1 MFPLK
6 PTGVVPYVHTPQ
18 EGATVGALARLFQ
31 AFDKLDATINV
42 KTDFE
47 AAGDGT
53 TPDDLALSNASAYAG
68 DHPRVVPPGV
78 YRVSAN
84 LTLNGSWLFLPGAS
98 FTVDTGVVV
107 TFTGEVAAGRHQIFE
122 GAGSVRFTD
131 ACRVDAWVDW
141 WGAAHGTDSTAA
153 FQAAINALRYL
164 QVGDALTR
172 RLRVGN
178 GVYEISD
185 ELVATTPIVIEG
197 ETSYGT
203 RLLLAASFPSGGSL
217 IRFEHEVGLLDVEE
231 NHAPGYGLRHI
242 GLDGRKRET
251 AANAIRL
258 SYVDRSAF
266 DDVLIRWFKGSALL
280 CWDSVR
286 ESTFIGIK
294 TWMCGSPTAPTVD
307 LFDRGTSGDGHNLLK
322 FVGCNFALNVG
333 DQLRAG
339 SDGGVIVRN
348 NYFTNCVFHG
358 LNEPYDAYTDNLWYP
373 GEAPA
378 VGDNGQSRH
387 RILIENARG
396 IFFGSGCRILHFG
409 RGQPVFHLIQS
420 ALGASSINS
429 ASVDQA
435 SIYQVGYSPRSVTS
449 VDTATDELD
458 FTLVAYSVSMTGS
471 HYMSTGTRVRLTGTN
486 LPSPLV
492 SATDYYVIRTSALR
506 VKLATSRANAFAGT
520 AIDINTTGSGAISM
534 TPQDSG
540 IESVDAVGNSVSI
553 PGHRY
558 ATGARVR
565 IASDGGTVPG
575 GLTAG
580 TDYFLIRANAD
591 TLRFATSR
599 ANADAGTGI
608 VLSDAGTGSLYIV
621 PQHFICH
628 LEHGTFAYAAEN
640 MIDVSP
646 NRALVR
652 QQVGST
658 VLVAAPS
665 NYLGTATP
673 LVERSDGGG
682 HTYEMQGSPAIP
694 NGASVYGRKVDGTA
708 VQMAKL
714 STADVAQLGNAS
726 NVTGV
731 NTQVFGKTIV
741 DLVVDNNVNLRGQA
755 AADGETGILLR
766 RNVGGTFSLVRVSMG
781 AADSAG
787 AGFKVLRVP
796 N

>member
-18 EGATVGALARLFQ
+18 EGATAGALARLFQ

-47 AAGDGT
+47 ATGDGT

-178 GVYEISD
+178 GVYEISA
-185 ELVATTPIVIEG
+185 ELVATTPVVIEG
-197 ETSYGT
+197 ESSYGT
-203 RLLLAASFPSGGSL
+203 RLLLAALFPSGGSL

-231 NHAPGYGLRHI
+231 NHAPGFGLRHI
-242 GLDGRKRET
+242 CLDGRKREV
-251 AANAIRL
+251 AANALRL

-266 DDVLIRWFKGSALL
+266 EDVRIRWFRGAAIQ

-286 ESTFIGIK
+286 ESTFIDIQ
-294 TWMCGSPTAPTVD
+294 TWMCGSANTPLLD
-307 LFDRGTSGDGHNLLK
+307 LYDRGTSGDGHNNLK
-322 FVGCNFALNVG
+322 FIGCNFALNIG
-333 DQLRAG
+333 DQMRVG
-339 SDGGVIVRN
+339 SGAGVIVRN
-348 NYFTNCVFHG
+348 VFFSNCVFHG
-358 LNEPYDAYTDNLWYP
+358 LHEYVDHYPDNLWP
-373 GEAPA
+373 GETLDI
-378 VGDNGQSRH
+378 VDNGQSKYRFV
-387 RILIENARG
+387 IENARMV
-396 IFFGSGCRILHFG
+396 FFDGGCRVLHFG

-420 ALGASSINS
+420 SAGASSVNLVT
-429 ASVDQA
+429 VDQTA
-435 SIYQVGYSPRSVTS
+435 TFQVGYAPRSVTS

-458 FTLVAYSVSMTGS
+458 FDLVAYGMGLTDS
-471 HYMSTGTRVRLTGTN
+471 HYLSTGTRVRLTGAN

-492 SATDYYVIRTSALR
+492 SASDYYVIRTANPLR
-506 VKLATSRANAFAGT
+506 VKLATSRANALAGT
-520 AIDINTTGSGAISM
+520 AIDLNTTGSGAI
-534 TPQDSG
+534 TLTQQDSG
-540 IESVDAVGNSVSI
+540 VESVDATGNSVSI
-553 PGHRY
+553 PGHHLT
-558 ATGARVR
+558 TGARVR

-575 GLTAG
+575 GLAAG

-591 TLRFATSR
+591 TLRFATSL
-599 ANADAGTGI
+599 ANAEAGTGI
-608 VLSDAGTGSLYIV
+608 VLTDAGTGSLYLV
-621 PQHFICH
+621 PQHFVCD
-628 LEHGTFAYAAEN
+628 LRHGTFGYSSMNTTDA
-640 MIDVSP
+640 VP

-652 QQVGST
+652 QQVPGAT
-658 VLVAAPS
+658 LVADPS
-665 NYLGTATP
+665 NYLTSTP
-673 LVERSDGGG
+673 LVERSDGTS
-682 HTYEMQGSPAIP
+682 HTYHMQGSPLIP
-694 NGASVYGRKVDGTA
+694 NSASYGALTVAGAAT
-708 VQMAKL
+708 QMAKM
-714 STADVAQLGNAS
+714 SPGDVALLGNAT
-726 NVTGV
+726 NAAGV
-731 NTQVFGKTIV
+731 NTQVLGKSLV
-741 DLVVDNNVNLRGQA
+741 DLVVDANVNLRAQA